1 MLQPRRS
8 LLFVS
13 LCGCLALG
21 LAFARP
27 RQDEKVTVEAQAV
40 RGAVSVLLAAGGGN
54 VGVSAGA
61 DGILLIDDQFE
72 KIAPEIEAA
81 LKKLNPAAP
90 RYLVNTHH
98 HGDHTD
104 GNKHFG
110 KVATVIAHDNVRVHM
125 LADKAPA
132 QALPVV
138 TFADAVT
145 LHFNGEDIRVIHV
158 PNCHT
163 DGDSVVWFQGANVI
177 HLGDLYFQLGYP
189 YVDVAGGG
197 NVLGLIEGLRGL
209 LPQLPDDI
217 KVIPGHGAVTGKKE
231 LVEYVKMLETI
242 TDRVRAGVEKG
253 ETVDALMAAG
263 VTKEFDERWGHFDF
277 VPPKNFVTSI
287 VASLSG

>member
-1 MLQPRRS
+1 MSRLQRP

-13 LCGCLALG
+13 LCGCLV
-21 LAFARP
+21 LACAFGRP
-27 RQDEKVTVEAQAV
+27 RQDEPVTVESQAV
-40 RGAVSVLLAAGGGN
+40 RGAVSVLISAGGGN
-54 VGVSAGA
+54 IGVSAGA
-61 DGILLIDDQFE
+61 DGLLMIDDQFE
-72 KIAPEIEAA
+72 KIAPELEAA
-81 LKKLNPAAP
+81 LKKLGPGAP
-90 RYLVNTHH
+90 RLLVNTHH

-110 KVATVIAHDNVRVHM
+110 KVATVVAHDNVRVHM
-125 LADKAPA
+125 LAEKAPA

-138 TFADAVT
+138 TFAEGVT
-145 LHFNGEDIRVIHV
+145 LHFNGEDIRVLHV

-209 LPQLPDDI
+209 LPQLPEDI
-217 KVIPGHGAVTGKKE
+217 RIIPGHGVVTGKKE
-231 LVEYVKMLETI
+231 LVEYVTMLETI

-253 ETVDALMAAG
+253 QSVDALMAAG

-277 VPPKNFVTSI
+277 VPPKNFVASI
-287 VASLSG
+287 VASLN